1 MGHTLQLNIP
11 DDVYEVLRSRAEQQG
26 TTLEQVAEDYLSR
39 SAMSLEEDPLLRLA
53 GVLDSDLGDVAELHD
68 LYIGRELLK
77 R

>member
-26 TTLEQVAEDYLSR
+26 TTLEQVAEEYLSR
-39 SAMSLEEDPLLRLA
+39 SAMPLEEDPLLRLA

-68 LYIGRELLK
+68 RYIGQGLLK